1 MDINSLTQFSFYFG
15 TAAMLCSAVFFFF
28 ERGGGLVKFWQL
40 GRELRREDY
49 DYILDLQGAEYIQ
62 SANQCAS
69 TTTNESLL
77 GDVNYDTAV
86 NVLDVVM
93 VVSYVVGVT
102 NLNTNQINSADM
114 NQDQAVN
121 VLDVVALV
129 NIIVNQ

>member
-1 MDINSLTQFSFYFG
+1 M
-15 TAAMLCSAVFFFF
+15 
-28 ERGGGLVKFWQL
+28 
-40 GRELRREDY
+40 
-49 DYILDLQGAEYIQ
+49 
-62 SANQCAS
+62 
-69 TTTNESLL
+69 L